1 MKGLKRRAAGWVAR
15 GCNAV
20 PLLERGLRHLC
31 RDERLRRLSH
41 AGAVAVA
48 YPEVL
53 GSERLEVAELEGFR
67 LRVNLAEHQGVGA
80 FFFGRSVVPAW
91 VRRWVRPGDVCLD
104 VGANAGVF
112 SLALAHAAGNS
123 GRVVAFE
130 PNPALVRRFHES
142 LALNPALS
150 PRIDLDER
158 AVADED
164 GARVRFFPS
173 LDPHNSGTSS
183 LLAGAHGTR
192 EDHVLEVETVR
203 LGAVLEARGIP
214 RVRLAK
220 VDVEG
225 VEDRV
230 VRGMGDALAAHRV
243 ETWFVEM
250 KHGAEPEHALQSAGY
265 RGFVADGDG
274 LAPLGA
280 VPPGHF
286 GDYVFV
292 APHVEADFLRAVD
305 EVSSRATAG
314 AGGGAAARTTAYRP
328 TAGG

>member
-1 MKGLKRRAAGWVAR
+1 MSGLKQRAARWMAL

-20 PLLERGLRHLC
+20 PLLERGLQRLC

-53 GSERLEVAELEGFR
+53 GKERLEVAQLEGFR
-67 LRVNLAEHQGVGA
+67 LCVNLSEHQGAGA
-80 FFFGRSVVPAW
+80 FFFGRTVVPGW
-91 VRRWVRPGDVCLD
+91 VNRWVRGGDVCLD

-112 SLALAHAAGNS
+112 SLAMAHAAGS
-123 GRVVAFE
+123 AGRVVAFE
-130 PNPALVRRFHES
+130 PNPALVRRFRDS
-142 LALNPALS
+142 LALNPELS

-164 GARVRFFPS
+164 RAGVRFFPS

-192 EDHVLEVETVR
+192 EDHALEVETVT
-203 LGAVLEARGIP
+203 LSSVLEARGIS

-230 VRGMGDALAAHRV
+230 VRGMGEALAAHRV
-243 ETWFVEM
+243 EAWFVEM
-250 KHGAEPEHALQSAGY
+250 KRGAEPETMLLSAGY
-265 RGFVADGDG
+265 RGWVSTGEA
-274 LAPLGA
+274 LAPLDSVARGS
-280 VPPGHF
+280 F
-286 GDYVFV
+286 GDFVFV
-292 APHVEADFLRAVD
+292 APHAEAEFRRA
-305 EVSSRATAG
+305 AG
-314 AGGGAAARTTAYRP
+314 C
-328 TAGG
+328 